1 MPMTLWKNENDFLM
15 HYLILPVNCVR
26 MEKDIADYAKDGR
39 LTEPSDGKRYEWRKM
54 IDAVKALGRPLTDE
68 KAEQYRVK

>member
-1 MPMTLWKNENDFLM
+1 MKDLYALFYDRRFYCL
-15 HYLILPVNCVR
+15 CVG

-68 KAEQYRVK
+68 EAEQYRVK

>member
-1 MPMTLWKNENDFLM
+1 
-15 HYLILPVNCVR
+15 

-39 LTEPSDGKRYEWRKM
+39 LTEPSDGKRYEWSKM

-68 KAEQYRVK
+68 EAEQYRVK